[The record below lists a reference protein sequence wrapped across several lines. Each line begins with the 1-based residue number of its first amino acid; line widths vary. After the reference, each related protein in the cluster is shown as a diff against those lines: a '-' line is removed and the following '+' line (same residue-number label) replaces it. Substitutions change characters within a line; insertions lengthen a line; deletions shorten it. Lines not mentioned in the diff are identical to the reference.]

1 MNKKLTLSAN
11 EIDNCSESI
20 YTELT
25 EKYGCQSKEAKRICL
40 TAEEILLSVREKFGD
55 DHSVEMVLKKHIGR
69 IGLQICFGGEPFD
82 PRYDSGEINDLLKM
96 YSLTPDYIFKNAKNF
111 VTIPVETKKKSG
123 INGMIAAVIISAVLI
138 LLTEFF
144 PSLPFKTILSASA
157 TPLFNTIIGFISAI
171 SGPIIFL
178 SVLSGIIAIGDISTL
193 KSAGL
198 RIIRDT
204 IIITAAAIILS
215 IIITSQ
221 FYAFQSGSSGDI
233 SSGGTAVIQMILDII
248 PLNFFDPFLTGN
260 SLQIIFIAVISG
272 AALLTL
278 SSKIRILSDL
288 IIELQSIIGQ
298 IMIWVNSV
306 MPVLVCV
313 TILHIYL
320 SGTAGSVLKATG
332 AVAASAIVLAA
343 TTILLAA
350 YISIKY
356 KVSFALVFKK
366 LLPTMVIA
374 ASTNSSSAAFLTN
387 TETCRKELGIDSSL
401 VDFGV
406 PFGQVVCKVG
416 IASIMACVSV
426 CLASYY
432 NINVTPVWYAVAVIG
447 LTLISIAI
455 PPIPGGG
462 LASYSVLFALLGIPA
477 EGLAVAI
484 PIEMIM
490 EYPSTAVDLATAQII
505 LVRTADKLKKLDVS
519 MLLRKS

>member
-1 MNKKLTLSAN
+1 MEQKITLSGA
-11 EIDNCSESI
+11 EIDKSSKSI
-20 YTELT
+20 YAELT
-25 EKYGCQSKEAKRICL
+25 EKFGCQPKAAKRICL
-40 TAEEILLSVREKFGD
+40 TAEEILLSVREKFGENY
-55 DHSVEMVLKKHIGR
+55 SVDMVLKKHFGKVILR
-69 IGLQICFGGEPFD
+69 ICFGGEPFD
-82 PRYDSGEINDLLKM
+82 PRYNSGEINDLLKM
-96 YSLTPDYIFKNAKNF
+96 YSLIPDYIFKNSKNI
-111 VTIPVETKKKSG
+111 VTIPVEAKKKSG

-138 LLTEFF
+138 LLTEFV
-144 PSLPFKTILSASA
+144 PSLSLKTILSSSA
-157 TPLFNTIIGFISAI
+157 TPLFNTIIDFISAI

-193 KSAGL
+193 KLAGL

-204 IIITAAAIILS
+204 LVIIAAAIILS

-221 FYAFQSGSSGDI
+221 FYVFQSGSSGDLT
-233 SSGGTAVIQMILDII
+233 SGGTAVIEMILDII
-248 PLNFFDPFLTGN
+248 PSNFFDPFLTGN

-278 SSKIRILSDL
+278 SSKIKILSDF

-298 IMIWVNSV
+298 IMIWVNAV

-332 AVAASAIVLAA
+332 AVASSAIVLAA
-343 TTILLAA
+343 TTIFLVA
-350 YISIKY
+350 YISVKY

-387 TETCRKELGIDSSL
+387 TETCRKELGIENSL

-432 NINVTPVWYAVAVIG
+432 NINVTPVWYVVAVIG
-447 LTLISIAI
+447 LTLISIAV

-490 EYPSTAVDLATAQII
+490 EYPATAVDLTTAQII
-505 LVRTADKLKKLDVS
+505 LVRTADKVKKLDVS
-519 MLLRKS
+519 MLRRKS

>member
-1 MNKKLTLSAN
+1 MEYKTTLSGA
-11 EIDNCSESI
+11 EIDKSSESI
-20 YTELT
+20 CAELT
-25 EKYGCQSKEAKRICL
+25 EKYGCQPKAAKRICL

-55 DHSVEMVLKKHIGR
+55 DHSVDMVLKKHFGKVILR
-69 IGLQICFGGEPFD
+69 ICFGGEPFD
-82 PRYDSGEINDLLKM
+82 PRYNSGEINDLLKM
-96 YSLTPDYIFKNAKNF
+96 YSLIPDYIFKNDKNI
-111 VTIPVETKKKSG
+111 VTIPAETKKKAG

-138 LLTEFF
+138 LLTEFL

-157 TPLFNTIIGFISAI
+157 TLLFSTIIGFISAI
-171 SGPIIFL
+171 SGSIIFL

-204 IIITAAAIILS
+204 LVITAAAIILS
-215 IIITSQ
+215 IIVTSQ
-221 FYAFQSGSSGDI
+221 FYVFESGSSGDI

-248 PLNFFDPFLTGN
+248 PSNFFDPFLTGN

-278 SSKIRILSDL
+278 SSKIKVLSDF
-288 IIELQSIIGQ
+288 IIELQSVIQQ

-320 SGTAGSVLKATG
+320 SGTADSILKAAG
-332 AVAASAIVLAA
+332 AVASNAIALAA
-343 TTILLAA
+343 TTILLIA
-350 YISIKY
+350 YTAVKY
-356 KVSFALVFKK
+356 KVSFALLFKK

-387 TETCRKELGIDSSL
+387 TETCRKGLGIENSM

-416 IASIMACVSV
+416 IASVMACVTV

-447 LTLISIAI
+447 LTLISIAVPPPYPAADLLLI
-455 PPIPGGG
+455 PC
-462 LASYSVLFALLGIPA
+462 FLLC
-477 EGLAVAI
+477 L
-484 PIEMIM
+484 
-490 EYPSTAVDLATAQII
+490 EYPLRDL
-505 LVRTADKLKKLDVS
+505 LWRYLLK
-519 MLLRKS
+519 